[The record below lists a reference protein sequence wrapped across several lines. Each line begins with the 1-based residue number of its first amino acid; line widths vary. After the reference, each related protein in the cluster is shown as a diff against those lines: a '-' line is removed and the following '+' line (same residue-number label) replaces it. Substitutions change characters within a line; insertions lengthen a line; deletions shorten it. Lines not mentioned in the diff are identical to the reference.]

1 MELKDYKTELDE
13 IESELYKNIKEYD
26 RTKFIERLSSIFDMS
41 DLFLDPMYDT
51 FDSIGEKIV
60 YFASKRL
67 FNGVAHFI
75 KTKNEKKEF
84 EKNEKERLYKKLIR
98 MLYTMLEM
106 QKHRIVED
114 EKKQDEIEKKLM
126 KIIESVTKENGW

>member
-67 FNGVAHFI
+67 FNGVTHFI

-114 EKKQDEIEKKLM
+114 EKKQDEIGKKLM
-126 KIIESVTKENGW
+126 KIIESVTKENG

>member
-26 RTKFIERLSSIFDMS
+26 RTKFIERLSLIFDMS
-41 DLFLDPMYDT
+41 DLFLDPMYYT
-51 FDSIGEKIV
+51 FDSTGEKIA
-60 YFASKRL
+60 YFVFNRV

-75 KTKNEKKEF
+75 KTKNKKKEF
-84 EKNEKERLYKKLIR
+84 EKNEKERLYQKLIR

-126 KIIESVTKENGW
+126 KIIESVTKENG

>member
-51 FDSIGEKIV
+51 FDRIGEKIV

-67 FNGVAHFI
+67 FNGVTHFI
-75 KTKNEKKEF
+75 KTKNEKKKF
-84 EKNEKERLYKKLIR
+84 EKNEKER
-98 MLYTMLEM
+98 
-106 QKHRIVED
+106 
-114 EKKQDEIEKKLM
+114 
-126 KIIESVTKENGW
+126 

>member
-41 DLFLDPMYDT
+41 DLLLDPMYDT
-51 FDSIGEKIV
+51 FDSAGEKIA
-60 YFASKRL
+60 YFVSKRL
-67 FNGVAHFI
+67 FNGVTHFI
-75 KTKNEKKEF
+75 KT
-84 EKNEKERLYKKLIR
+84 KNEKERLYKKLIR
-98 MLYTMLEM
+98 ILYTMLEM

-114 EKKQDEIEKKLM
+114 EKKTRWNRKKINENYWKCDEKKWM
-126 KIIESVTKENGW
+126 IN

>member
-41 DLFLDPMYDT
+41 DLFLDPMYDS

>member
-26 RTKFIERLSSIFDMS
+26 RTKFVERLSLIFDMS

-51 FDSIGEKIV
+51 FDSMGEKIT
-60 YFASKRL
+60 YFVFNR
-67 FNGVAHFI
+67 FYNGVAHFI
-75 KTKNEKKEF
+75 KTKYEKKKF
-84 EKNEKERLYKKLIR
+84 EKNEKERLYQKLIR

-126 KIIESVTKENGW
+126 KIIESVTKKNG